1 MVNWRN
7 SLEETLLEKL
17 AKRPISKFSE
27 ALMPAYLEMKQE
39 EDYLNSLADRLSV
52 SKKKNYTTSRNIV
65 LNMHLKL
72 ERIIDFC
79 IVDCLFNGA
88 KGMEL
93 RTDIATLIDVVSDID
108 FYKKL
113 RIIKGLS
120 ACKPSSIKTL
130 IKINNLRRAFAH
142 GYREEHED
150 YKYCGTLIFEKKAV
164 EKLMADYGE
173 ISKEIY
179 EGKIFEE
186 KSDE

>member
-1 MVNWRN
+1 MADWKK
-7 SLEETLLEKL
+7 SLEESLMDNL
-17 AKRPISKFSE
+17 AKRPALNFSKS
-27 ALMPAYLEMKQE
+27 LMSAYIEIKQE
-39 EDYLNSLADRLSV
+39 EDYLNGLADSLSI

-65 LNMHLKL
+65 LNIHLKL

-79 IVDCLFNGA
+79 IVDCLFSGA
-88 KGMEL
+88 KEMEL
-93 RTDIATLIDVVSDID
+93 KADVATLIDVVSDID

-142 GYREEHED
+142 GYKEEHKD
-150 YKYCGTLIFEKKAV
+150 YKYCGTLIFDKKTV

-179 EGKIFEE
+179 EGKIFE
-186 KSDE
+186 